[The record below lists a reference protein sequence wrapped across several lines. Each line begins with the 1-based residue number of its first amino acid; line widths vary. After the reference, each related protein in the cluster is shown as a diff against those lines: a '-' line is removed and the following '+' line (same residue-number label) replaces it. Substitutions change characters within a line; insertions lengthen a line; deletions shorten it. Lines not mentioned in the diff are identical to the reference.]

1 MVFPY
6 FSRCFVGSNPVCA
19 HLAPRRAAARCHM
32 KMETPTTPT
41 ARPAIVTGR
50 QLCSA
55 GMVKEA
61 NAASN
66 HSTAP
71 ATITGRGSNSAA
83 GNSGGSVPVW

>member
-1 MVFPY
+1 
-6 FSRCFVGSNPVCA
+6 
-19 HLAPRRAAARCHM
+19 M

-61 NAASN
+61 KAASN

-71 ATITGRGSNSAA
+71 ARITGRGSNSAA
-83 GNSGGSVPVW
+83 GNAGGSVPDWQSGWWSGIAITVADRRWA